1 MELVIA
7 TYNPGKFAEL
17 RSGLEVL
24 GIPLLSLNDFANIP
38 EAPETGETFSVI
50 AHNKAKYYFDRLNER
65 RHSAGISERRLSAG
79 VLAEDSGL
87 VIPSLEGYPGIFS
100 ARVGK
105 TDEERIRV
113 VLDKLHSTQ
122 DRSAYYHCSMVFIT
136 TTGEIETEGRCYGT
150 IAKTPS
156 GNLGF
161 GYDPIFVPQNDFTT
175 ENTESTEISSSIF
188 SVSSVPSVVK
198 KSNRTFGETPLSEK
212 AAISH
217 RGRALQEMIPRI
229 RKNWNL

>member
-24 GIPLLSLNDFANIP
+24 GISLLSLKDFADIE
-38 EAPETGETFSVI
+38 EAPETGETFSEI
-50 AHNKAKYYFDRLNER
+50 AHNKAQYYFDRLNER
-65 RHSAGISERRLSAG
+65 RHPAGISERRLSAG

-100 ARVGK
+100 ARIAE
-105 TDEERIRV
+105 TDEERIRI
-113 VLDKLHSTQ
+113 VLDKLHSIQ
-122 DRSAYYHCSMVFIT
+122 DRTAYYHCSMVFIT
-136 TTGEIETEGRCYGT
+136 TNGEIETEGRCYGT
-150 IAKTPS
+150 LAKTPS

-161 GYDPIFVPQNDFTT
+161 GYDPIFIPQN
-175 ENTESTEISSSIF
+175 
-188 SVSSVPSVVK
+188 
-198 KSNRTFGETPLSEK
+198 SNRTFGETPLSEK

-217 RGRALQEMIPRI
+217 RGKALQEMIPQI